1 MTNNAPIDVTD
12 LFGVKDLVAVVTGG
26 GSGIG
31 LMIAQALEANGAIVY
46 ILGRRKETLD
56 KTASTSRHGNIKPIQ
71 ADVTNKKDLERAVE
85 ELTAAHGFVNVV
97 IANSGITGPG
107 LEGLPANPSLSQF
120 REKLWSTSSDEFTN
134 TEKLW
139 STSSDEFTNTFAVN
153 NTGVF
158 NTVAAFLELLDAG
171 NKRGH
176 VQQRSQVIATA
187 SVASFNRQPLAG
199 YAYSSS
205 KAGVVHLMKVFSTA
219 LVPYDI
225 RSNIIAPGFY
235 PSEMT
240 EGLLTKQGDKP
251 WPKSVI
257 PEERPGDI
265 QDMAG
270 AVLFLV
276 SRAGGYINGNVLL
289 TDGGRVA
296 VVPSSSSGQRRPHC
310 LPAPQ
315 ASKRITVVAPDLIDP
330 PGNRKLPF
338 SKAPG
343 PRCPRGR
350 QMQKDAPMDG
360 EDWQMRDAAGSNGVA
375 GPQPPPDQG
384 PSVNGTTSSD
394 EEYDEGYDEEYEDCA
409 VVVNF
414 QQDVVMMIG

>member
-56 KTASTSRHGNIKPIQ
+56 KAASTSRHGNIKPIQ

-120 REKLWSTSSDEFTN
+120 R
-134 TEKLW
+134 EKLW

-240 EGLLTKQGDKP
+240 EGLLAKQGDKP

-257 PEERPGDI
+257 PEERPDDI

-270 AVLFLV
+270 AVLFLWKCGV
-276 SRAGGYINGNVLL
+276 GGDSGLRVHLTPEWDSRQVHLNNQAPLVK
-289 TDGGRVA
+289 GGRIVYQLLK
-296 VVPSSSSGQRRPHC
+296 PRS
-310 LPAPQ
+310 
-315 ASKRITVVAPDLIDP
+315 ASLA
-330 PGNRKLPF
+330 
-338 SKAPG
+338 
-343 PRCPRGR
+343 
-350 QMQKDAPMDG
+350 
-360 EDWQMRDAAGSNGVA
+360 
-375 GPQPPPDQG
+375 
-384 PSVNGTTSSD
+384 
-394 EEYDEGYDEEYEDCA
+394 
-409 VVVNF
+409 
-414 QQDVVMMIG
+414 